1 MNSWYFLLQ
10 FSLIFGLFFNLRKK
24 KIKNGFTTFFLYTF
38 LHSFLLL
45 FCPEFTFPFLLSFS
59 LVRFLASDL
68 RNPFNLRN
76 TLLFPF
82 FSPLT
87 FSSLLCASLLRYLS
101 SSHPLDAV
109 HPPSSPFPSPFVS
122 HPLLELYSRH
132 PNPICYQPSLISLPL
147 NNVNPRNFGI
157 SIDLSAIENCHCVFY

>member
-1 MNSWYFLLQ
+1 MI
-10 FSLIFGLFFNLRKK
+10 FSLAVFTYIRFIFQLEKKK

-45 FCPEFTFPFLLSFS
+45 FCSEFTFPFLLSFS

-76 TLLFPF
+76 TLLSPF

-101 SSHPLDAV
+101 SSHPLDSRRC
-109 HPPSSPFPSPFVS
+109 PST
-122 HPLLELYSRH
+122 EL
-132 PNPICYQPSLISLPL
+132 SLPVTL
-147 NNVNPRNFGI
+147 R
-157 SIDLSAIENCHCVFY
+157 LSSFTRTLLPPP

>member
-1 MNSWYFLLQ
+1 MYPRTLLIILHYNTFSSTEIKKGKEKKKVNSWYFLLQ

-45 FCPEFTFPFLLSFS
+45 FCSEFTFPFLLSFS

-76 TLLFPF
+76 TLLSPF

-101 SSHPLDAV
+101 SSHPLDSRRC
-109 HPPSSPFPSPFVS
+109 PST
-122 HPLLELYSRH
+122 EL
-132 PNPICYQPSLISLPL
+132 SLPVTL
-147 NNVNPRNFGI
+147 R
-157 SIDLSAIENCHCVFY
+157 LSSLTRTLLPPP

>member
-1 MNSWYFLLQ
+1 MDLPH
-10 FSLIFGLFFNLRKK
+10 FSSTLFS
-24 KIKNGFTTFFLYTF
+24 THSFFSF
-38 LHSFLLL
+38 VQNLHS
-45 FCPEFTFPFLLSFS
+45 PSFS
-59 LVRFLASDL
+59 LSLWSAFSRPIFVTLSTFETHSSPPSFHPSHFLPSFVHLSSAICL
-68 RNPFNLRN
+68 
-76 TLLFPF
+76 
-82 FSPLT
+82 PLT
-87 FSSLLCASLLRYLS
+87 LQT
-101 SSHPLDAV
+101 LDAV

>member
-1 MNSWYFLLQ
+1 MQ

-38 LHSFLLL
+38 LIHSFLLL
-45 FCPEFTFPFLLSFS
+45 YFPFCPEFTFPFLLSFS

-76 TLLFPF
+76 TLLSPF

-101 SSHPLDAV
+101 SSHPLDSRRC
-109 HPPSSPFPSPFVS
+109 PST
-122 HPLLELYSRH
+122 EL
-132 PNPICYQPSLISLPL
+132 SLPVTL
-147 NNVNPRNFGI
+147 R
-157 SIDLSAIENCHCVFY
+157 LSSLTRTLLPPP

>member
-1 MNSWYFLLQ
+1 MI
-10 FSLIFGLFFNLRKK
+10 FSLAVFTYIRFIFQLEKKK

-45 FCPEFTFPFLLSFS
+45 FCSEFTFPFLLSFS

-87 FSSLLCASLLRYLS
+87 FSSLLCAFLLRYLS
-101 SSHPLDAV
+101 SSHLLDSRRC
-109 HPPSSPFPSPFVS
+109 PST
-122 HPLLELYSRH
+122 EL
-132 PNPICYQPSLISLPL
+132 SLPVTL
-147 NNVNPRNFGI
+147 R
-157 SIDLSAIENCHCVFY
+157 LSSLTRTLLPPP

>member
-1 MNSWYFLLQ
+1 MI
-10 FSLIFGLFFNLRKK
+10 FSLAVFTYIRFIFQLEKKK

-68 RNPFNLRN
+68 RNPFKLRN
-76 TLLFPF
+76 TLLSPF

-101 SSHPLDAV
+101 SSHPLDSRRC
-109 HPPSSPFPSPFVS
+109 PST
-122 HPLLELYSRH
+122 EL
-132 PNPICYQPSLISLPL
+132 SLPVTL
-147 NNVNPRNFGI
+147 R
-157 SIDLSAIENCHCVFY
+157 LSSFTRTLLPPP